1 MDRRALRLHNYDAI
15 LAEAAALL
23 ASGYDRVGS
32 WGLGQVCHHLA
43 AVMEQ
48 SLDGFPSR
56 SPWPVRLV
64 ARWFVLGR
72 VLRHRV
78 FRRRFPAP
86 TFLQPPAV
94 SDDREG
100 LDRLRAAVERLKSHA
115 GPMQPSPVF
124 GRLSPGQWRE
134 VHLWHCEHHLS
145 FLLPK
150 ASSIRSRD
158 KR

>member
-1 MDRRALRLHNYDAI
+1 MERRTLRLPSYDAVF
-15 LAEAAALL
+15 AEAAALL
-23 ASGYDRVGS
+23 AWGYDRAGT

-56 SPWPVRLV
+56 FSWPVRLV

-72 VLRHRV
+72 VLKHRV

-86 TFLQPPAV
+86 LSLQPPAV
-94 SDDREG
+94 ADDREG
-100 LDRLRAAVERLKSHA
+100 LERLRAVIDRLKGHA
-115 GPMQPSPVF
+115 GAMHPSPVF
-124 GRLSPGQWRE
+124 GRLTAEQWRE

-145 FLLPK
+145 FLLPRP
-150 ASSIRSRD
+150 A
-158 KR
+158 

>member
-1 MDRRALRLHNYDAI
+1 MERRALRLPGYDAV

-23 ASGYDRVGS
+23 ASGYDRVGH
-32 WGLGQVCHHLA
+32 WGLGEVCHHLA
-43 AVMEQ
+43 TVMEK

-56 SPWPVRLV
+56 FPWPVRLV
-64 ARWFVLGR
+64 ARWLVLGR
-72 VLRHRV
+72 VLKHRV

-86 TFLQPPAV
+86 AFLQPPAV
-94 SDDREG
+94 ADDREG
-100 LDRLRAAVERLKSHA
+100 LERLRAVVERLKGHA

-124 GRLSPGQWRE
+124 GRLTAAQWRE

-150 ASSIRSRD
+150 RA
-158 KR
+158 